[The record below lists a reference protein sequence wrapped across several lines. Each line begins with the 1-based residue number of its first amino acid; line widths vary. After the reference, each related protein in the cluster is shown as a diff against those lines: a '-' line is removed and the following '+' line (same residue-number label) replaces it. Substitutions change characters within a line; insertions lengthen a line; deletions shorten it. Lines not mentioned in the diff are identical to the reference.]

1 MPSIRVTGRDGGARL
16 VEAAAGQSLKDALKG
31 AGIDEIQG
39 LCGGFAS
46 CGTCH
51 VHIAPDWLGQLPQ
64 MQAEEEEL
72 LGYSDW
78 RQPNSRLA
86 CQIPFTEALNGI
98 ELSVAPED

>member
-1 MPSIRVTGRDGGARL
+1 MPIVNVTRRNGAQSRI
-16 VEAAAGQSLKDALKG
+16 EASAGQSLKDTLKG
-31 AGIDEIQG
+31 GGIDEVLG

-51 VHIAPDWLGQLPQ
+51 VHVAEDWLQRLPP
-64 MQAEEEEL
+64 MQADEDEL

-86 CQIPFTEALNGI
+86 CQILFTDDLDGIALT
-98 ELSVAPED
+98 VAPED

>member
-1 MPSIRVTGRDGGARL
+1 VNVTRRDGSQCRF
-16 VEAAAGQSLKDALKG
+16 AALAGQSLKDALKG
-31 AGIDEIQG
+31 AGVDEVLG

-51 VHIAPDWLGQLPQ
+51 VHIAEDWLQRLPP
-64 MQAEEEEL
+64 MQADEIEL

-86 CQIPFTEALNGI
+86 CQIPFTDALDGI
-98 ELSVAPED
+98 AVTVAPED

>member
-1 MPSIRVTGRDGGARL
+1 MPAIRLTGRDGGAR
-16 VEAAAGQSLKDALKG
+16 VVQAPAGQSLKDALKG
-31 AGIDEIQG
+31 SGVDEIQG

-51 VHIAPDWLGQLPQ
+51 VHIAQDWLERLPKI
-64 MQAEEEEL
+64 QADEEEL

-86 CQIPFTEALNGI
+86 CQIPFTDALDGI
-98 ELSVAPED
+98 ELIVAPED

>member
-1 MPSIRVTGRDGGARL
+1 MPTINATLRDGSQRRI
-16 VEAAAGQSLKDALKG
+16 EAAAGQPLKDALKG
-31 AGIDEIQG
+31 AGIDEIRG

-51 VHIAPDWLGQLPQ
+51 VHIAEDWLDRLPE
-64 MQAEEEEL
+64 MQADEDEL

-86 CQIPFTEALNGI
+86 CQVPFTQGLDGIALT
-98 ELSVAPED
+98 VAPED